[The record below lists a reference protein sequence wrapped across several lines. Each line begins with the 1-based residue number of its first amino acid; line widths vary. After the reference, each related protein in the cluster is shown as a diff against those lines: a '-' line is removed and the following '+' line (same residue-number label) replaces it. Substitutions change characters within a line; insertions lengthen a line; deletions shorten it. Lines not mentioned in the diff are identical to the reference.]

1 MPVSPFL
8 VCASCSTALARQ
20 SEALKCGGCGATY
33 KLVNGDMVSFIPPG
47 AVTALDGMDYDAV
60 YSVDA
65 DSSDRMY
72 RQCRRF
78 LGDLLPQQVSSY
90 LEIGAGTGLFTLA
103 YLDDASPKH
112 ALVTDISPKMLE
124 ACRQRLGTRGIEGK
138 TEVSYALWDGTSR
151 CFAEEAFDL
160 VAGVSVLHHILDY
173 GSVLEILHGAM
184 AKNGRAI
191 FLEPSLAFHHAM
203 VTLVANV
210 VSSIPQDE
218 PGWSPDYSK
227 VVALW
232 IAENYVRMKYRGD
245 ELALEGF
252 EDKHIFDESSLR
264 NSGMAAGFAAVHVIP
279 FGEDNEAWSALTV
292 YANHLPLPPSAK
304 ETLLLRCA
312 SMMPGPFFY
321 LAPEERAP
329 SFLVVMEKAGPRPLQ
344 QPSKSFPDAVYSHP
358 QPRFQFD
365 LQVQVD
371 SWDEDDGSVRA
382 GITGWILGDVDVQY
396 VQLERGGCARFPV
409 GGLRMDVSNALNANR
424 QLPAERAMCS
434 GIVEVREQ
442 RISQSSLEPV
452 AVVACCVGG
461 ERYKI
466 GELQPPLESVRLQ
479 TFGHVMLP
487 RQPPIEPVSPAS
499 GVGRAG
505 EDNPAVQ

>member
-1 MPVSPFL
+1 MG
-8 VCASCSTALARQ
+8 LARQ
-20 SEALKCGGCGATY
+20 SEELKCAGCGATY

-47 AVTALDGMDYDAV
+47 VVTALDGMDYDAV

-65 DSSDRMY
+65 DSSDRIY

-78 LGDLLPQQVSSY
+78 LGDLLPPQVSSY
-90 LEIGAGTGLFTLA
+90 LEVGAGTGLFTLA

-124 ACRQRLGTRGIEGK
+124 ACRQRLHTRRVEEK
-138 TEVSYALWDGTSR
+138 TEVSYALWDGSAR

-173 GSVLEILHGAM
+173 DSVLEILHGAL

-210 VSSIPQDE
+210 ISTIPQDE
-218 PGWSPDYSK
+218 PGWSADYSK
-227 VVALW
+227 AVGLW

-252 EDKHIFDESSLR
+252 EDKHIFDEVSLR
-264 NSGMAAGFAAVHVIP
+264 SSGMAAGFAAVHLIP
-279 FGEDNEAWSALTV
+279 FGEANEAWSALTV

-304 ETLLLRCA
+304 EQLLLRCA

-329 SFLVVMEKAGPRPLQ
+329 SFLVVMEKGGPRALHP
-344 QPSKSFPDAVYSHP
+344 PCKSFPDPVYSHP

-371 SWDEDDGSVRA
+371 SCDEDDGSVRA
-382 GITGWILGDVDVQY
+382 GITGWILGDVDVHY

-409 GGLRMDVSNALNANR
+409 GGLRMDVANAMNGDR

-434 GIVEVREQ
+434 GIVQVREQ
-442 RISQSSLEPV
+442 RIPQSSLEPV
-452 AVVACCVGG
+452 TVVAFCPGG
-461 ERYKI
+461 EKYKI
-466 GELQPPLESVRLQ
+466 GELHPPLESVRLQ
-479 TFGHVMLP
+479 SCAHLMLP
-487 RQPPIEPVSPAS
+487 RHPSIEPVSPAS
-499 GVGRAG
+499 GVGQAG
-505 EDNPAVQ
+505 EDNSTVR